1 MAATLRHREAD
12 GAFVGG
18 VRMSILV
25 TGATGTIGSQVVAL
39 LAEQGADVCAF
50 VRNPEKAS
58 LSPGVQVAKG
68 DLMNVD
74 SVRAALGGT
83 RTLFL
88 LNAVSSDELTQALI
102 ALNLAREAGVERI
115 VYFSVI
121 HSDRYV
127 NVPHFAGKYT
137 AEGTIREMGLPATIL
152 RPAYFMEND
161 AGLKDA
167 IAGAGVYPMPIGS
180 KGLAMVAARDIAEIA
195 VLELL
200 RRDRSA
206 NPVPQLSIDIVGPDV
221 LTGTSVAA
229 IWSEALG
236 RKIVYAGDD
245 TSAFERAVRAHA
257 PDWMAYDMK
266 VMADR
271 FQTDGMLPEPADVE
285 RLVGMLGRPLRRYRD
300 FAAETAER
308 WRS

>member
-1 MAATLRHREAD
+1 M
-12 GAFVGG
+12 G
-18 VRMSILV
+18 ILV
-25 TGATGTIGSQVVAL
+25 TGGTGTIGSQVIQL
-39 LAEQGADVCAF
+39 LAERGAEVRAF
-50 VRNPEKAS
+50 ARNPEKAAFP
-58 LSPGVQVAKG
+58 PGVRVVKG

-74 SVRAALGGT
+74 SVRAALAET

-88 LNAVSSDELTQALI
+88 LNAVTSDELTQALI
-102 ALNLAREAGVERI
+102 ALNVAREARIERI

-127 NVPHFAGKYT
+127 DVPHFAGKNT
-137 AEGTIREMGLPATIL
+137 AENMIRELDLPATVL

-161 AGLKDA
+161 AALKDA
-167 IAGAGVYPMPIGS
+167 IAGAGVYPMPIGR
-180 KGLAMVAARDIAEIA
+180 KGLAMVSARDIAEIA
-195 VLELL
+195 ALELL

-206 NPVPQLSIDIVGPDV
+206 IPLPLKSIDIVGPDI
-221 LTGTSVAA
+221 LTGASVAA

-236 RKIVYAGDD
+236 RQVAYAGDD

-257 PDWMAYDMK
+257 PDWMAFDMK

-271 FQTDGMLPEPADVE
+271 FQTDGMLPEEGDVD

-300 FAAETAER
+300 FAAETTQR

>member
-1 MAATLRHREAD
+1 
-12 GAFVGG
+12 
-18 VRMSILV
+18 MSILV
-25 TGATGTIGSQVVAL
+25 TGGTGTIGSQVVRL
-39 LAEQGADVCAF
+39 LAARGAEVCVFARSPERASFPQGV
-50 VRNPEKAS
+50 K
-58 LSPGVQVAKG
+58 VAKG
-68 DLMNVD
+68 DLMDVE
-74 SVRAALGGT
+74 SVRAALAKT

-102 ALNLAREAGVERI
+102 ALNLAREAGVERV

-137 AEGTIREMGLPATIL
+137 AERMIIGMGLPATIL
-152 RPAYFMEND
+152 RPAYFMDND

-180 KGLAMVAARDIAEIA
+180 KGLAMVAASDIAEIA
-195 VLELL
+195 ALELL

-206 NPVPQLSIDIVGPDV
+206 SPLPQTSFDVVGPDV
-221 LTGTSVAA
+221 LTGSSVAA

-236 RKIVYAGDD
+236 REVAYAGDD
-245 TSAFERAVRAHA
+245 TRAFEHAVGAHA
-257 PDWMAYDMK
+257 PGWMAYDMK

-271 FQTDGMLPEPADVE
+271 FQTEGMLPEEGDAD
-285 RLVGMLGRPLRRYRD
+285 RLAAILGRPLRRYRD
-300 FAAETAER
+300 FAAETAAG
-308 WRS
+308 WRR

>member
-1 MAATLRHREAD
+1 
-12 GAFVGG
+12 
-18 VRMSILV
+18 MSILV
-25 TGATGTIGSQVVAL
+25 TGGTGTIGSQVVRL
-39 LAEQGADVCAF
+39 LAERGADVRAF
-50 VRNPEKAS
+50 ARNPEKAPFP
-58 LSPGVQVAKG
+58 PGVRVAKG
-68 DLMNVD
+68 DLMNVEL
-74 SVRAALGGT
+74 VRAALAET

-102 ALNLAREAGVERI
+102 ALNLAREARVERV

-121 HSDRYV
+121 HSDRYAD
-127 NVPHFAGKYT
+127 VPHFAGKYA
-137 AEGTIREMGLPATIL
+137 AERMIKETGLPATIL

-167 IAGAGVYPMPIGS
+167 IGGAGVYPMPIGG
-180 KGLAMVAARDIAEIA
+180 KGLAMVSARDIAEIA
-195 VLELL
+195 ALVLL

-206 NPVPQLSIDIVGPDV
+206 SPLPQQTIDIVGPDA

-236 RKIVYAGDD
+236 RPVVYAGDD
-245 TSAFERAVRAHA
+245 TNAFERAVRARGA
-257 PDWMAYDMK
+257 PDWMAFDMK

-271 FQTDGMLPEPADVE
+271 FQTDGMLPEEGGVD

>member
-1 MAATLRHREAD
+1 
-12 GAFVGG
+12 
-18 VRMSILV
+18 MSILV
-25 TGATGTIGSQVVAL
+25 TGATGTIGSQVVSL
-39 LAEQGADVCAF
+39 LAERSADVCALS
-50 VRNPEKAS
+50 RNPEKS
-58 LSPGVQVAKG
+58 SFPQGVKVAKG

-74 SVRAALGGT
+74 SVRATLAET

-88 LNAVSSDELTQALI
+88 LNAVTSDELTQALI
-102 ALNLAREAGVERI
+102 ALNLARQAGVERI

-121 HSDRYV
+121 HADRYV

-137 AEGTIREMGLPATIL
+137 AERMIIEMGLPATIL
-152 RPAYFMEND
+152 RPAYFMDND

-195 VLELL
+195 TLELV

-206 NPVPQLSIDIVGPDV
+206 NPLPQLSIDVVGPDI
-221 LTGTSVAA
+221 LTGTSVAK
-229 IWSEALG
+229 IWSAALG
-236 RKIVYAGDD
+236 RDVVYAGDD
-245 TSAFERAVRAHA
+245 TNAFERAVREHA

-271 FQTDGMLPEPADVE
+271 FQTDGMLPKEDDVA
-285 RLVGMLGRPLRRYRD
+285 RLVSMLGRPLKHYRD
-300 FAAETAER
+300 FAVETAGR

>member
-1 MAATLRHREAD
+1 
-12 GAFVGG
+12 
-18 VRMSILV
+18 MSILV
-25 TGATGTIGSQVVAL
+25 TGGTGTIGSQVVQL
-39 LAEQGADVCAF
+39 LAKRSADVRAF
-50 VRNPEKAS
+50 VRNPDKAS
-58 LSPGVQVAKG
+58 FPPGVRVAKG

-74 SVRAALGGT
+74 SVRVALAET

-88 LNAVSSDELTQALI
+88 LNAVTPDELTQALI

-121 HSDRYV
+121 HADRYAD
-127 NVPHFAGKYT
+127 VPHFAGKYA
-137 AEGTIREMGLPATIL
+137 AERMIRETGLPATIL
-152 RPAYFMEND
+152 RPSYFMQND
-161 AGLKDA
+161 AGLKEA
-167 IAGAGVYPMPIGS
+167 IAGAGVYPMPIGG
-180 KGLAMVAARDIAEIA
+180 KGLAMVDGRDIAEIA
-195 VLELL
+195 ALELL
-200 RRDRSA
+200 RRDQSA
-206 NPVPQLSIDIVGPDV
+206 SPLPQQSIDIVGPDI

-236 RKIVYAGDD
+236 RTVVYAGDD
-245 TSAFERAVRAHA
+245 TGAFERAVREHA

-271 FQTDGMLPEPADVE
+271 FQTDGILPAEGDVA

-300 FAAETAER
+300 FAAEAAER